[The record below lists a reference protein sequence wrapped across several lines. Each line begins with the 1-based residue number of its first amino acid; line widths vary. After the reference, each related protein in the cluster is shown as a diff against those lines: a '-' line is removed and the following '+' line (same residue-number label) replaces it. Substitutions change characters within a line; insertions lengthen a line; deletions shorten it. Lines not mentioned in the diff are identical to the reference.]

1 MAQICLKK
9 YNLKYLIFSE
19 STQAEKTMSGYKELI
34 ENQNLEIKFLHEDN
48 CRLEK
53 EREKFAD
60 ENLKL
65 SIQLNKMKAE
75 FSEKNSQLVLF
86 V

>member
-1 MAQICLKK
+1 
-9 YNLKYLIFSE
+9 
-19 STQAEKTMSGYKELI
+19 MSGYKELF
-34 ENQNLEIKFLHEDN
+34 ENKNLEHKNN

-53 EREKFAD
+53 ERKKFAD